1 MIAVLV
7 ILDPPFGSSPLHGA
21 SELHRASEVSLLEK
35 LDKSLCGSGQIRRFR
50 TFLLLARCEGEGRE
64 DQAKPDGPH
73 KTASSLAKA
82 GGRCKPM
89 SRKLRVNGKRT

>member
-35 LDKSLCGSGQIRRFR
+35 LDKSLCGSGQIRRFQ
-50 TFLLLARCEGEGRE
+50 TFLLLGRCEREGRE
-64 DQAKPDGPH
+64 DHAQPDGSKLVH
-73 KTASSLAKA
+73 DAASL
-82 GGRCKPM
+82 GM
-89 SRKLRVNGKRT
+89 SRLTLPQPDLPQMIRS